1 MHPSTQT
8 SINCQKG
15 LQGCLWMYVGPNQRQ
30 VKGRTWTQIT
40 GQTDCACCGWVQPF
54 AVIVK
59 TAQILAIT
67 ALLGETS
74 KGGTQCPTMLAATCI
89 AKLLHSTAEW
99 FAKAHLDWQVFK
111 ELQSGEN
118 CRRL

>member
-89 AKLLHSTAEW
+89 AKLLPPQLSGLQRHTWTGRCSRSCNQVKTA
-99 FAKAHLDWQVFK
+99 
-111 ELQSGEN
+111 GG
-118 CRRL
+118 